1 MEKLVAGIV
10 KFQEEQFQQQKVL
23 FKNLARGQSPEVLF
37 ITCSDSRIDPCL
49 ITQTKPGDLFIA
61 RNAGNL
67 VPPHYS
73 QATTDMD
80 ATIEF
85 AMEVLK
91 VRHIVICGHTDCG
104 AMKGAMNPDSVK
116 HLHHVHNWLANAAAA
131 AAKVRARNK
140 GKEMGHEQ
148 LVELIQENVA
158 QQLKH
163 LETHPSVAAA
173 LATDSVMLH
182 GWVYD
187 IEHGGIFCYET
198 TTRKYVP
205 VKEHYAHVL
214 AGAFAQV
221 HAHAHSEN
229 AA

>member
-1 MEKLVAGIV
+1 MEKLVSGIL
-10 KFQEEQFQQQKVL
+10 KFQEEQFEQQKAL
-23 FKNLARGQSPEVLF
+23 FKTLSKGQNPEVLF

-80 ATIEF
+80 ASIEF

-104 AMKGAMNPDSVK
+104 AMKGAMRPESVK
-116 HLHHVHNWLANAAAA
+116 HLHHVSNWLDNAAAS
-131 AAKVRARNK
+131 AAKVKARYPGQELN
-140 GKEMGHEQ
+140 HDQ
-148 LVELIQENVA
+148 LLELIQENVV

-173 LATDSVMLH
+173 QGRESVLLH

-187 IEHGGIFCYET
+187 IGHGSIYCYEHANRT
-198 TTRKYVP
+198 WVP
-205 VKEHYAHVL
+205 VQEHYAHIVG
-214 AGAFAQV
+214 AGAAQGQ
-221 HAHAHSEN
+221 N

>member
-10 KFQEEQFQQQKVL
+10 KFQEEHFHEQKAL
-23 FKNLARGQSPEVLF
+23 FKTLAKGQSPEVLF

-61 RNAGNL
+61 RNAGNI

-80 ATIEF
+80 ASIEF

-104 AMKGAMNPDSVK
+104 AMKGAMNPDGVK
-116 HLHHVHNWLANAAAA
+116 HLHHVHNWVANAAAA
-131 AAKVRARNK
+131 AAKVKARHK
-140 GKEMGHEQ
+140 GKEITHDI
-148 LVELIQENVA
+148 LLELIQENVA

-173 LATDSVMLH
+173 LATDNVKLH

-187 IEHGGIFCYET
+187 IEHGSIYCYEASNG
-198 TTRKYVP
+198 KFVP
-205 VKEHYAHVL
+205 VKEHYSHIL
-214 AGAFAQV
+214 EQLG
-221 HAHAHSEN
+221 HSDQN

>member
-1 MEKLVAGIV
+1 MEKLVSGIL
-10 KFQEEQFQQQKVL
+10 KFQEEQFQQQKAL
-23 FKNLARGQSPEVLF
+23 FKTLSKGQSPEVLF

-80 ATIEF
+80 ASIEF

-104 AMKGAMNPDSVK
+104 AMKGAMHPESVK
-116 HLHHVHNWLANAAAA
+116 HLHHVSNWLANAAAA
-131 AAKVRARNK
+131 AAKVKARYAGQELN
-140 GKEMGHEQ
+140 HEQ
-148 LVELIQENVA
+148 LLELIQENVV

-173 LATDSVMLH
+173 QGTNSILLH

-187 IEHGGIFCYET
+187 IEHGSIYCYENS
-198 TTRKYVP
+198 TRSWVP
-205 VKEHYAHVL
+205 VKEHYAHI
-214 AGAFAQV
+214 AKFAAEM
-221 HAHAHSEN
+221 HGKN

>member
-1 MEKLVAGIV
+1 MEKLVSGIL
-10 KFQEEQFQQQKVL
+10 KFQEEQFQHQKEL
-23 FKNLARGQSPEVLF
+23 FKTLSKGQSPEVLF
-37 ITCSDSRIDPCL
+37 ITCSDSRIDPGL
-49 ITQTKPGDLFIA
+49 ITQTQPGDLFIA

-104 AMKGAMNPDSVK
+104 AMKGAMDPDSVK
-116 HLHHVHNWLANAAAA
+116 HLHHVSHWISNAAAA
-131 AAKVRARNK
+131 AAKVK
-140 GKEMGHEQ
+140 GRHGGKILGHDQ
-148 LVELIQENVA
+148 LLELIQENVV

-163 LETHPSVAAA
+163 LETHPSVASG
-173 LATDSVMLH
+173 LGRETVMLH

-187 IEHGGIFCYET
+187 IEHGGIYCYEANS
-198 TTRKYVP
+198 RKFVS
-205 VKEHYAHVL
+205 VHEHYAHVVEH
-214 AGAFAQV
+214 AGG
-221 HAHAHSEN
+221 HDHS

>member
-1 MEKLVAGIV
+1 MEKLVSGIL
-10 KFQEEQFQQQKVL
+10 KFQEEQFQQQKAL
-23 FKNLARGQSPEVLF
+23 FKTLSKGQNPEVLF

-80 ATIEF
+80 ASIEF

-104 AMKGAMNPDSVK
+104 AMKGAMNPESVK
-116 HLHHVHNWLANAAAA
+116 HLHHVSNWLANAAAA
-131 AAKVRARNK
+131 AAKVKARYK
-140 GKEMGHEQ
+140 GEELNHEQ
-148 LVELIQENVA
+148 LLELIQENVV

-163 LETHPSVAAA
+163 LETHPAVAAA
-173 LATDSVMLH
+173 QGTNSVLLH

-187 IEHGGIFCYET
+187 IGHGSIYCYEHAS
-198 TTRKYVP
+198 RSWVP
-205 VKEHYAHVL
+205 VQDHYAHIVE
-214 AGAFAQV
+214 
-221 HAHAHSEN
+221 HSCSNGKN

>member
-1 MEKLVAGIV
+1 MEKLVSGIL
-10 KFQEEQFQQQKVL
+10 KFQEEQFEQQKAL
-23 FKNLARGQSPEVLF
+23 FKTLSKGQNPEVLF

-80 ATIEF
+80 ASIEF

-104 AMKGAMNPDSVK
+104 AMKGAMHPESVK
-116 HLHHVHNWLANAAAA
+116 HLHHVSNWLANAAAS
-131 AAKVRARNK
+131 AAKVKARYPNQ
-140 GKEMGHEQ
+140 ELNHEQ
-148 LVELIQENVA
+148 LLELIQENVV

-173 LATDSVMLH
+173 QGRNGVLLH

-187 IEHGGIFCYET
+187 IGHGSIYCYESANRT
-198 TTRKYVP
+198 WVP
-205 VKEHYAHVL
+205 VKDHYAHIVS
-214 AGAFAQV
+214 GEVVPGQ
-221 HAHAHSEN
+221 N

>member
-10 KFQEEQFQQQKVL
+10 QFQEEHFHQQKAL
-23 FKNLARGQSPEVLF
+23 FQTLAKGQNPEALF

-61 RNAGNL
+61 RNAGNI

-73 QATTDMD
+73 QATCDMD

-104 AMKGAMNPDSVK
+104 AMKGAMNPESIK
-116 HLHHVHNWLANAAAA
+116 HLHHVSNWVANAAAA
-131 AAKVRARNK
+131 AAKVKARHR
-140 GKEMGHEQ
+140 GEELTHDI
-148 LVELIQENVA
+148 LLELIQENVA

-173 LATDSVMLH
+173 LATGNVVLH

-187 IEHGGIFCYET
+187 IEHGSIYCYEGSSG
-198 TTRKYVP
+198 KFAP
-205 VKEHYAHVL
+205 VAEHYSHILERL
-214 AGAFAQV
+214 AQAGHNV
-221 HAHAHSEN
+221 